1 MFRKAARPLSNHP
14 NDRQAE
20 VLYGKSADGKDTISV
35 NLRPLF
41 AGNPAYTNP
50 KVLRD
55 IATDLLQAAQYL
67 ENRNDE
73 EISEEEA
80 NKWLTDV
87 EYDLYH
93 NRGDSYV
100 INGMSGAQIAVIS
113 DHAPRM
119 AKVLRRLLDLVTD
132 EENPGPYA
140 LNQDYATA
148 IRDSGR
154 REGIEYM
161 ISKILNAFLS
171 KDKNGGV
178 SKY

>member
-1 MFRKAARPLSNHP
+1 MFRKAARPLSKNP

-20 VLYGKSADGKDTISV
+20 VLYGKSEDGKDTISV

-50 KVLRD
+50 RVLRD

-73 EISEEEA
+73 EISDGEA

-93 NRGDSYV
+93 NRGEKYL
-100 INGMSGAQIAVIS
+100 INGRTGAEIAVTS

-119 AKVLRRLLDLVTD
+119 AKVLRRLMDLVME

-140 LNQDYATA
+140 LTQDYATGIHDA
-148 IRDSGR
+148 GR

-161 ISKILNAFLS
+161 ISKIRNAFLD
-171 KDKNGGV
+171 KDENGGV
-178 SKY
+178 TK

>member
-87 EYDLYH
+87 EYDIFH
-93 NRGDSYV
+93 NRGESYL
-100 INGMSGAQIAVIS
+100 INGRSGAEIAIAS

-119 AKVLRRLLDLVTD
+119 VRVLRRILDLMT
-132 EENPGPYA
+132 EEKYPGPYA
-140 LNQDYATA
+140 LTQDYASGIHDA
-148 IRDSGR
+148 GR
-154 REGIEYM
+154 REGIDYM
-161 ISKILNAFLS
+161 LSKIRNAFLS

-178 SKY
+178 TK